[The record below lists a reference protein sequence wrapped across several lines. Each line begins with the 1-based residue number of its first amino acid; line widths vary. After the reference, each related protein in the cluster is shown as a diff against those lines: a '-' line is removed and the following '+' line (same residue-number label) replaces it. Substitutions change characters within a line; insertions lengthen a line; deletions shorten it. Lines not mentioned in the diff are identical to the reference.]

1 MGNNQT
7 RSTQENVRELSSTT
21 QVNEPTTWSLGFFRK
36 KAFAALLL
44 SSLYAFVQSS
54 CSKSSELEDSLTPK
68 NWSKGW
74 CNDVTCT
81 LKFERDYVVA
91 ERVNDSGHDMSTGIH
106 LTVDGVPAQQVSY
119 VDEDGLC
126 LFSGAGD
133 LPSTHAGSVVQWGEI
148 QRDTFY
154 YAYLAVDGQPLR
166 WWKKIQTG
174 IRVQPMH
181 SESGMDFCQNDGT
194 TAQIPK

>member
-68 NWSKGW
+68 NWSKG
-74 CNDVTCT
+74 
-81 LKFERDYVVA
+81 
-91 ERVNDSGHDMSTGIH
+91 
-106 LTVDGVPAQQVSY
+106 
-119 VDEDGLC
+119 
-126 LFSGAGD
+126 
-133 LPSTHAGSVVQWGEI
+133 
-148 QRDTFY
+148 
-154 YAYLAVDGQPLR
+154 
-166 WWKKIQTG
+166 
-174 IRVQPMH
+174 
-181 SESGMDFCQNDGT
+181 
-194 TAQIPK
+194 